1 MKGTIKRI
9 ALTAAFALCSTF
21 VCHAEGSD
29 YESLLAKARKY
40 EEQGR
45 YMYALGTYWD
55 AMKADP
61 KKAKDAYYAFGELA
75 LTIDDGN
82 PGYGDYDEFTIYDGW
97 LALCK
102 DFEQYWT
109 ENCPN
114 SFTFSLRKGELDM
127 ATRTATYYV
136 NIGVD
141 TSSKFDALAGFV
153 LSGLK
158 KVRRKSWKGIPEAW
172 PAISV
177 YWEEEKN
184 MMKNGVALFR
194 PIFRRSQYD
203 SLPATMWYL
212 NGYSDNSS
220 LYDVKFNVTDENGK
234 VLLTSGRKRMGSSG
248 GCEFKNVSQDIM
260 KILDSGKARIVP
272 TGVWLEY
279 GQPTQSY
286 YNDSRDWIKPLPEIA
301 QDINK
306 LEFYLP
312 GGDGINTSDK
322 RVVRDAEFYVQD
334 TGVVNVGK
342 FYMMATEVTWGQFS
356 AVTGTTI
363 PKNKSSR
370 RPVDNIS
377 WCSAVAYCNLLSER
391 QGLMPCYSIDGS
403 TNYKDWGNNFEAS
416 DVECNFRANGW
427 RLPKVEEW
435 QYAARGGK
443 YDENYKYS
451 GSNNLDEVAWYDD
464 NSYHDPQY
472 KISSKGS
479 HDVATK
485 KPNSLGLYDMT
496 GNVCEW
502 CWDTI
507 QKDYKAIVGG
517 GYYSNQK
524 ESDIL
529 RVERHTTSYGD
540 ADLGF
545 RMVRNA
551 EELPEDEA
559 SNVPPVPEAKE
570 EPESTTTTAAA
581 MTEAEPETK
590 VKEKKTKKSKKE
602 AEQEVQQEAE
612 PSTDAVA
619 DAEDD
624 SEEEDDAEEKS
635 NIFTKVKDKAK
646 EAKDKVVETKDKVKD
661 KVTSKKK
668 KKK

>member
-55 AMKADP
+55 AMKANP
-61 KKAKDAYYAFGELA
+61 KKAKDAFYAFGELA

-82 PGYGDYDEFTIYDGW
+82 PGYDDYDEFTIYDGW

-114 SFTFSLRKGELDM
+114 SFTFSISKGELDM

-136 NIGVD
+136 HVNVD

-220 LYDVKFNVTDENGK
+220 LYDVKFDVTDENGK
-234 VLLTSGRKRMGSSG
+234 VLLSSGRKRMGSSG
-248 GCEFKNVSQDIM
+248 GYEFKNVSQDIM
-260 KILDSGKARIVP
+260 KILDSGNARIVP

-279 GQPTQSY
+279 GKLTQSY
-286 YNDSRDWIKPLPEIA
+286 YNDSREWIKPLPEIA
-301 QDINK
+301 QDIHK
-306 LEFYLP
+306 LEFHLP
-312 GGDGINTSDK
+312 GGEGINTDDK
-322 RVVRDAEFYVQD
+322 KVIRKAEFYVQD
-334 TGVVNVGK
+334 TGVVNAGK
-342 FYMMATEVTWGQFS
+342 FYMMKTEMTWGQFS
-356 AVTGTTI
+356 ALTGESI
-363 PKNKSSR
+363 PKNRSSR
-370 RPVDNIS
+370 LPVSNIS
-377 WCSAVAYCNLLSER
+377 WGAAVVCCNILSR
-391 QGLMPCYSIDGS
+391 WQGLTPCYSIEGS
-403 TNYKDWGNNFEAS
+403 YDHRDWGNDFDAA
-416 DVECNFRANGW
+416 DVMCNFKANGW

-435 QYAARGGK
+435 QYAARGG
-443 YDENYKYS
+443 ENKDKYKYS
-451 GSNNLDEVAWYDD
+451 GSNNLDEIAWYYE
-464 NSYHDPQY
+464 NSQLDPRY
-472 KISSKGS
+472 TFSKGG
-479 HDVATK
+479 HDVGTK

-496 GNVCEW
+496 GNVWEW
-502 CWDTI
+502 CWDNMSRGSE
-507 QKDYKAIVGG
+507 KRRAIMGG
-517 GYYSNQK
+517 GYYSGNNDC
-524 ESDIL
+524 DIS
-529 RVERHTTSYGD
+529 RVGSHTTSYGD
-540 ADLGF
+540 SEIGF

-551 EELPEDEA
+551 EEMPDSVIEEVKPEPDTKAPAEVKVEA
-559 SNVPPVPEAKE
+559 EPATKTKEAKE
-570 EPESTTTTAAA
+570 KKA
-581 MTEAEPETK
+581 
-590 VKEKKTKKSKKE
+590 KKTKKE
-602 AEQEVQQEAE
+602 AESQQEAE

-619 DAEDD
+619 EAEDGSED
-624 SEEEDDAEEKS
+624 EEEDDDDEEKS
-635 NIFTKVKDKAK
+635 NIFTKAKDKAV
-646 EAKDKVVETKDKVKD
+646 EAKDKVKDGTKNVINKVKN
-661 KVTSKKK
+661 KKK
-668 KKK
+668 KKEK